1 MVLVTGVGAPVAN
14 MLLATLKRTASREAV
29 LDLIRLT
36 PGGVAR
42 SELAQQLGISRS
54 AITPIVDE
62 LIDRGLLQ
70 EAGNRMSRGGRRAVP
85 LQINS
90 ALATLLGVDIG
101 ATHISMFLTDL
112 AAQVLA
118 EAEDHWAISLGPEAC
133 LQRLE
138 EMRDDMVR
146 SARGSLP
153 DLVACGV
160 GVPGPVVAS
169 RGVVSAPPIMPGWD
183 GFPIRQR
190 LEEMWG
196 VPVSL
201 HNDAELGALGEWC
214 FGAGRGVQDMVYVKV
229 GTGIGA
235 GLLLNGRIYRGVS
248 GTAGEIGHITIDQHG
263 PRCTCGNRG
272 CLEALAGGSAI
283 AAQAIAA
290 MRRGEPTALA
300 SHRTP
305 DAITAL
311 DVAEAARRGDHLSQ
325 QILHNAGLL
334 IGTAIATLVNL
345 FNPSLVVI
353 GGGVAQ
359 VGDLLLEPVRQTVEK
374 RSLRASAREVRIQAA
389 MLGRRSSGM
398 GAIALA
404 QASALRLLAGTACRA
419 ASTQGGD
426 QTSIPVLAAPKV

>member
-1 MVLVTGVGAPVAN
+1 MLPAPWS
-14 MLLATLKRTASREAV
+14 RSASREAV

-36 PGGVAR
+36 PGGLAR
-42 SELAQQLGISRS
+42 SELAQLLGVSRS

-70 EAGNRMSRGGRRAVP
+70 EGASRTSRGGRRAVP
-85 LQINS
+85 LQINR
-90 ALATLLGVDIG
+90 AAGTLLGVDIG

-112 AAQVLA
+112 AVQVLA
-118 EAEDHWAISLGPEAC
+118 EFEDRWAISLGPEAC

-138 EMRDDMVR
+138 EMRASLVGG
-146 SARGSLP
+146 ARNDLP
-153 DLVACGV
+153 GLLASGV

-169 RGVVSAPPIMPGWD
+169 RGVVSAPPIMPSWD

-201 HNDAELGALGEWC
+201 HNDAELGAIGEWC

-235 GLLLNGRIYRGVS
+235 GLILNGRIYRGVS

-290 MRRGEPTALA
+290 MRRGESTALT
-300 SHRTP
+300 SHNAP
-305 DAITAL
+305 ESITAL
-311 DVAEAARRGDHLSQ
+311 DVAEAAKRGDHLSQ
-325 QILHNAGLL
+325 QILRNAGLL
-334 IGTAIATLVNL
+334 IGTAVATLVNL

-389 MLGRRSSGM
+389 MLGRRSSGI

-404 QASALRLLAGTACRA
+404 QAKALRLLAGTVCRA
-419 ASTQGGD
+419 GSTQGGD
-426 QTSIPVLAAPKV
+426 QTAIPFLAARKV